1 LWNDFFS
8 PVAKSTKK
16 STDWIENYVQESEVE
31 QELRLAFE
39 EACLDAGIT
48 LSSTISPMVSSP
60 LPILT

>member
-1 LWNDFFS
+1 
-8 PVAKSTKK
+8 VAKGTKK
-16 STDWIENYVQESEVE
+16 LTEWIENYVQESEVE

-60 LPILT
+60 FPILR

>member
-1 LWNDFFS
+1 LWNEVFS

-39 EACLDAGIT
+39 EACLDAGVT
-48 LSSTISPMVSSP
+48 HSSTISPMVSSP
-60 LPILT
+60 FPILR